1 MATSRNTVTK
11 FFEDYFFTQLNQ
23 PFDENVK
30 IADIDG
36 FDSLAIVDLSIEFEN
51 SFNATL
57 ELETIKKAIY
67 LRDVVDI
74 AVALLE

>member
-11 FFEDYFFTQLNQ
+11 FFEDYFPRQLSQ

-51 SFNATL
+51 SFNAML
-57 ELETIKKAIY
+57 ELETVKNAVY
-67 LRDVVDI
+67 LKDVVDI